1 MQDEEYRKRQ
11 IAQYESVKKSHNILE
26 IVSRAEHFNA
36 MLKLVELNRYLI
48 QKAAVIK
55 LERKL
60 ANEVLEIDQ
69 KHESKINEFDARGL
83 NRNEFKELKRYASDV
98 ISMN

>member
-1 MQDEEYRKRQ
+1 MQDEEYRNKQ
-11 IAQYESVKKSHNILE
+11 IQQYESVKKSHNILE

-36 MLKLVELNRYLI
+36 MLKLVELNRFLI

-60 ANEVLEIDQ
+60 AKEVLEINQ
-69 KHESKINEFDARGL
+69 SSESAINDFDTKAL
-83 NRNEFKELKRYASDV
+83 NKKEFKELKRYASDV
-98 ISMN
+98 IAMN